1 MNKKK
6 ALSIIETAL
15 IMSVVVVLAVV
26 VMNKTGNSIKNLAT
40 KTTAVTVNQK

>member
-26 VMNKTGNSIKNLAT
+26 VMNKTGNSIKNLET